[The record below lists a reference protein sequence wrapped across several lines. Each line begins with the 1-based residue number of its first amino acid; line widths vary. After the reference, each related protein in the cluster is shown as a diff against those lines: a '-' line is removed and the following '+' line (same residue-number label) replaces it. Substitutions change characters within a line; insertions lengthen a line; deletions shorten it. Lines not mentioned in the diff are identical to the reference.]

1 MRKYFYS
8 FEIPLLAYLVLVSV
22 LLLMNHSISDV
33 GGLLFFHVLG
43 VVSLCSVAWVEQA
56 YPKRFWTVLRHWLP
70 ILFVLA
76 IFRELTLL
84 IPMIHPFDT
93 YYWDQLLASWDRAL
107 FGDVSKAISI
117 FWSPL
122 FIEILYYFYWFYF
135 PMPLILAILFWR
147 KGREERYRHFG
158 TVYFVTILLGYLGY
172 ILIPAVGPQHFETR
186 PEVLEGVW
194 FGKWMHVTLRE
205 LEMTTADAFPS
216 LHTAAAALVLVY
228 SWGTHRKYFW
238 WMLLPGVGLILS
250 TVVLRYHYVVDVA
263 AGLVLVPVGLFLG
276 DRLHRYFFGKRFEE

>member
-8 FEIPLLAYLVLVSV
+8 FEIPLLFYLVLVSV
-22 LLLMNHSISDV
+22 LLLFNNHISNIW
-33 GGLLFFHVLG
+33 GLLFFHVLG
-43 VVSLCSVAWVEQA
+43 LAVIGGVAWVERNS
-56 YPKRFWTVLRHWLP
+56 PRRFWTVLRHWLP
-70 ILFVLA
+70 ILFVLG
-76 IFRELTLL
+76 IFRELTVL
-84 IPMIHPFDT
+84 IPKIHPFDN
-93 YYWDQLLASWDRAL
+93 YYWDQLLASWDRTL
-107 FGDVSKAISI
+107 FGDVSQTISF

-122 FIEILYYFYWFYF
+122 FVEILYYFYWFYF

-172 ILIPAVGPQHFETR
+172 ILIPAVGPQHFEIR
-186 PEVLEGVW
+186 PEVLEGIW
-194 FGKWMHVTLRE
+194 FGKWMHVTLRQ

-250 TVVLRYHYVVDVA
+250 TLVLRYHYAVDVM
-263 AGLVLVPVGLFLG
+263 AGLMLVPIGLLLG
-276 DRLHRYFFGKRFEE
+276 DRLHRFFLGKRLEE